1 MGFKQEL
8 LSETFWRMSFA
19 SGLVAI
25 SSGAIANVLAE
36 REALSGA
43 FTPIAAAVVT
53 ALCLLLITLGWSE
66 NVGTLYV
73 GLSRPLVNGIQ
84 ALRGEPSIV

>member
-25 SSGAIANVLAE
+25 SSGAIGNVLVE

-43 FTPIAAAVVT
+43 FPPIAAAIVA
-53 ALCLLLITLGWSE
+53 ALCLVVITLGWSE
-66 NVGTLYV
+66 NVGTVHV
-73 GLSRPLVNGIQ
+73 GLSRPLLNGIQ
-84 ALRGEPSIV
+84 ALRGEPFIF

>member
-25 SSGAIANVLAE
+25 SSGAIGNVLVE

-43 FTPIAAAVVT
+43 FPPIAAAIVA
-53 ALCLLLITLGWSE
+53 ALCLVVITLGWSE
-66 NVGTLYV
+66 NVGTVHV
-73 GLSRPLVNGIQ
+73 GLSRPLLNGIE
-84 ALRGEPSIV
+84 ALRGEPFIF